1 MWRSR
6 LRRFLPADTGPQ
18 GIRALDGLRAVAA
31 LSVLIFHVF
40 LIRGILLGNARTVV
54 LGLDLTF
61 VWYYL
66 ESGVIL
72 FFVLSGF
79 LLFLPYANAILDA
92 RPLPDV
98 RRFYQRRALRILPA
112 YWVCLAI
119 LVLVQLPSYLSRAG
133 VKDVLVHL
141 TLIHNLFPIFNQA
154 IEGPFWTLAVEAQF
168 YLLLPLIA
176 WGIARV
182 TGKTRSRR
190 RVVLSLLGLMAIAL
204 LLREGVAVA
213 NGFRAHLHGWSAS
226 LLDATLVTVNGTLGR
241 YLEVFAVG
249 MLCSVLYVTVRRD
262 DSRRKG
268 VQIAGWLLF
277 IGALAVSF
285 ALGQRVNLRHEQVL
299 SIFYQFMRP
308 TDVEEIGGPFLIGIG
323 YGMLVLGVLFGGRAL
338 RACFEAPP
346 LRFIGLISY
355 SLYLWHL
362 PILLGAIAYFPALS
376 PLALKVDVGLAG
388 AAVVAVVIAYVSYM
402 VVEQPFLRRRH
413 AASLKGTVATSS
425 AGRLLIE

>member
-1 MWRSR
+1 
-6 LRRFLPADTGPQ
+6 
-18 GIRALDGLRAVAA
+18 LDGLRAIAA
-31 LSVLIFHVF
+31 LSVLVFHVF
-40 LIRGILLGNARTVV
+40 LIRGILLGNSRTVV

-61 VWYYL
+61 AWYYL

-79 LLFLPYANAILDA
+79 LLFLPYATAILDG
-92 RPLPDV
+92 RPLPSV

-133 VKDVLVHL
+133 VKDVLVHF

-182 TGKTRSRR
+182 TGEAKSYR
-190 RVVLSLLGLMAIAL
+190 RVVLAVLGVMAIAL

-213 NGFRAHLHGWSAS
+213 NGYRAHLHGWSAN
-226 LLDATLVTVNGTLGR
+226 LLDATLVAVNGTLGR

-249 MLCSVLYVTVRRD
+249 MLGSVIYVTVRRD
-262 DSRRKG
+262 GAGRKG

-277 IGALAVSF
+277 VGSLVVSYALA
-285 ALGQRVNLRHEQVL
+285 QRVNARHEQLL

-308 TDVEEIGGPFLIGIG
+308 TDVEEICGPFLIGIG
-323 YGMLVLGVLFGGRAL
+323 YGMLVLGVLFGGQAL
-338 RACFEAPP
+338 RAGFEAAP

-362 PILLGAIAYFPALS
+362 PILLGAIAYFPPLA
-376 PLALKVDVGLAG
+376 PLALKVSVGLTAAAA
-388 AAVVAVVIAYVSYM
+388 AAVAIAYVSYM
-402 VVEQPFLRRRH
+402 IIEQPFLQRRH
-413 AASLKGTVATSS
+413 AASLKSTIAKPS
-425 AGRLLIE
+425 AGQLLIE